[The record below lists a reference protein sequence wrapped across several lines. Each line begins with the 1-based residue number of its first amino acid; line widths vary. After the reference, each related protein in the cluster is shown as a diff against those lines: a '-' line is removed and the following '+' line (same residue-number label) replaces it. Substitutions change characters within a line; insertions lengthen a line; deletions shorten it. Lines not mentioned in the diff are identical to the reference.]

1 MTTVP
6 ELVSELTHIVRD
18 VTGCLTD
25 GGASYSY
32 GHHPGPLTP
41 IEVDRIQDR
50 AESLF
55 TRMWLE
61 ALKEAERVAIPQAD
75 GDGR

>member
-32 GHHPGPLTP
+32 GHHPGPLTQTKWTAFRTR
-41 IEVDRIQDR
+41 RIHC
-50 AESLF
+50 L
-55 TRMWLE
+55 
-61 ALKEAERVAIPQAD
+61 
-75 GDGR
+75 